1 MGFLGVVFYYK
12 ISGLH
17 FEEMESESIDAAIR
31 WLVESSISVVW
42 FVYTGLVVVKFIKAL
57 SIKGIEAF

>member
-1 MGFLGVVFYYK
+1 MGFLSVVFYYK

-17 FEEMESESIDAAIR
+17 FEEMESESINAAKR

-42 FVYTGLVVVKFIKAL
+42 FVYTGLVVVKFIRPSL
-57 SIKGIEAF
+57 LKG